1 MLLTYTDSTYSSNTN
16 HFAFEFEIKNSS
28 DLINFSF
35 LLLNEKVEL
44 VKFNKDLLRLQNEFI
59 KKTQAAKLVPQ
70 KKKKKKKK
78 NNKYQKMTEKNVTL
92 KQMQQQIRQ
101 Q

>member
-78 NNKYQKMTEKNVTL
+78 KYKKMTEKNVTL

>member
-59 KKTQAAKLVPQ
+59 KKTQTAKKKQ
-70 KKKKKKKK
+70 KKKKKQVSK
-78 NNKYQKMTEKNVTL
+78 ND
-92 KQMQQQIRQ
+92 
-101 Q
+101 

>member
-78 NNKYQKMTEKNVTL
+78 KNKYQKMTEKNVTL

>member
-78 NNKYQKMTEKNVTL
+78 NKYQKMTEKNVTL

>member
-70 KKKKKKKK
+70 KKKKNKKKK
-78 NNKYQKMTEKNVTL
+78 QVSKND
-92 KQMQQQIRQ
+92 
-101 Q
+101 

>member
-59 KKTQAAKLVPQ
+59 KKTEAAKLVPQ
-70 KKKKKKKK
+70 KKKKKKK
-78 NNKYQKMTEKNVTL
+78 NNYKKMTEKNVTL

>member
-1 MLLTYTDSTYSSNTN
+1 M
-16 HFAFEFEIKNSS
+16 
-28 DLINFSF
+28 
-35 LLLNEKVEL
+35 LLNEKVEL

-70 KKKKKKKK
+70 KKKKKK
-78 NNKYQKMTEKNVTL
+78 NKYQKMTEKNVTL

>member
-70 KKKKKKKK
+70 KKKKKK
-78 NNKYQKMTEKNVTL
+78 NKYQKMTEKNVTL

>member
-1 MLLTYTDSTYSSNTN
+1 MNLL
-16 HFAFEFEIKNSS
+16 KKPR
-28 DLINFSF
+28 LINY
-35 LLLNEKVEL
+35 N
-44 VKFNKDLLRLQNEFI
+44 
-59 KKTQAAKLVPQ
+59 Q

-78 NNKYQKMTEKNVTL
+78 NKYQKMTEKNVTL

>member
-59 KKTQAAKLVPQ
+59 KKTQVAKLVPQ
-70 KKKKKKKK
+70 KKKKKKK
-78 NNKYQKMTEKNVTL
+78 NKYQKMTEKNATL

>member
-59 KKTQAAKLVPQ
+59 KKTQVAKLVPQ
-70 KKKKKKKK
+70 KKKKKKK
-78 NNKYQKMTEKNVTL
+78 NKYQKMTEKNVTL

>member
-28 DLINFSF
+28 DLINFSNLNF

-70 KKKKKKKK
+70 KKKKKKKQLSK
-78 NNKYQKMTEKNVTL
+78 NDWEKCNT
-92 KQMQQQIRQ
+92 
-101 Q
+101 

>member
-1 MLLTYTDSTYSSNTN
+1 M
-16 HFAFEFEIKNSS
+16 
-28 DLINFSF
+28 
-35 LLLNEKVEL
+35 LLNEKVEL

-70 KKKKKKKK
+70 KKKKKKK
-78 NNKYQKMTEKNVTL
+78 NKYQKMTEKNVTL

>member
-1 MLLTYTDSTYSSNTN
+1 M
-16 HFAFEFEIKNSS
+16 
-28 DLINFSF
+28 
-35 LLLNEKVEL
+35 LLNEKVEL

-59 KKTQAAKLVPQ
+59 KKTEAAKLLT

-78 NNKYQKMTEKNVTL
+78 KNKYQKMTEKNVTL